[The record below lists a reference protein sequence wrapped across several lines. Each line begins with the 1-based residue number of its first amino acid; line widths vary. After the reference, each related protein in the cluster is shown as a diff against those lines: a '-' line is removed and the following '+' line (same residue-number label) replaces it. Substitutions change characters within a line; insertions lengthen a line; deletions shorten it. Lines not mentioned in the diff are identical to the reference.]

1 MAFVEMQKVRLYG
14 LKSDQAEIVD
24 LLARMSVMEIRAS
37 GIEAENIASPQKYT
51 KLLSELDGALQF
63 FARATK
69 KGKDEKKQLFPMRR
83 QLTRDELADIA
94 SHEDSIMEAVYR
106 VRSIEKEII
115 SLNASITRNKAA
127 LVQLQPW
134 QSFETDLS
142 QLGETRFSVSMIG
155 VLPSSAC
162 SALDDIKAKYTGL
175 NIDIINQTKEG
186 YYIYII
192 AHKDDF
198 EAVNELSALGFTQ
211 AALPETDGT
220 PSQIIKNIFGR
231 IKDLNTRIKDLIK
244 EATEL
249 RKKIPE
255 MQALYD
261 HYIHLQ
267 AKDEAV
273 SRFLTTDKVF
283 MITGWIPSHEFD
295 NLNQSLLTISES
307 VFLEKTEPDEGEI
320 TPTLL
325 KEKKIVEPFE
335 SVTNM
340 YSAPLYGDID
350 PNSIMMPFFFVS
362 YGIMMSDAGYGLL
375 LTLACLIGIKL
386 MRPQKGTLSLMKLL
400 VLTGISTM
408 IWGVLFNG
416 FFGMPIFEKALLLN
430 PTSEPMNLLILS
442 LGFGVLQIFVGMGVN
457 FYMIAKQGRWL
468 DAVLDV
474 GMWFFLLVGLLMMIL
489 GMVMNGLLTTIGT
502 VLAVIGAAG
511 IIFTHGRAKKGLF
524 KKLGGGL
531 GSIYNITGYISDILS
546 YSRLLGLGMATGAVA
561 SVINTMAGMLFN
573 VSGFASIIFTP
584 AAVLVLIIGHVA
596 NLAINALGAYVHSSR
611 LQFIEFYGKF
621 YEGGGVLFSPLGE
634 DSKYIEIVKKH

>member
-24 LLARMSVMEIRAS
+24 LLARMSVIEVRAS
-37 GIEAENIASPQKYT
+37 GIESENIAPPQQYA
-51 KLLSELDGALQF
+51 KLLGELDGALQF
-63 FARATK
+63 FTRATK
-69 KGKDEKKQLFPMRR
+69 KSKDEKKPLFPMRR
-83 QLTRDELADIA
+83 QMTRDELSSVA
-94 SHEDSIMEAVYR
+94 SNEDSIMEAAYR
-106 VRSIEKEII
+106 VRAIEKEII

-127 LVQLQPW
+127 LLQLQPW
-134 QSFETDLS
+134 QSFDTDLS
-142 QLGETRFSVSMIG
+142 QLGETRFSVSVIG
-155 VLPSSAC
+155 SLPISAY
-162 SALDDIKAKYTGL
+162 SALDDIKSRYANL
-175 NIDIINQTKEG
+175 NIDIINQTKDG
-186 YYIYII
+186 YYIYIV
-192 AHKDDF
+192 AHKEDS
-198 EAVNELSALGFTQ
+198 EAINELNSYGFTQ
-211 AALPETDGT
+211 AALPETAGT
-220 PSQIIKNIFGR
+220 PSQIINSIYSK
-231 IKDLNTRIKDLIK
+231 IKDMQININNLIK

-249 RKKIPE
+249 RKRIPD

-295 NLNQSLLTISES
+295 SINNALLSVSES
-307 VFLEKTEPDEGEI
+307 VFMEKIEPDEDEI

-350 PNSIMMPFFFVS
+350 PNAVMMPFFFVS

-375 LTLACLIGIKL
+375 LTLACLIGIRL
-386 MRPQKGTLSLMKLL
+386 MRPQKGALALMKLL

-468 DAVLDV
+468 DAILDV
-474 GMWFFLLVGLLMMIL
+474 GMWFFLLAGLLMMIL
-489 GMVMNGLLTTIGT
+489 GMVMGGIFATIGT
-502 VLAVIGAAG
+502 VLAIIGAAG

-561 SVINTMAGMLFN
+561 SVINTMAGMLFD
-573 VSGFASIIFTP
+573 VSGFAAVLFTP

-621 YEGGGVLFSPLGE
+621 YEGGGVLFNPLGE
-634 DSKYIEIVKKH
+634 DSKYVEIVKKH